1 MRAAICMLDSDKYGS
16 TRSGSTPSA
25 GDVGDPGSEDVSF
38 FWSRQAGLSLKYAG
52 YAKEFDQV
60 VFRGVVEEG
69 KFIAGYYRG
78 GTLKAAATIA
88 MAQELVAIE
97 RLMRYGAPPSADQ
110 LGSPGFDVMAAARR
124 V

>member
-1 MRAAICMLDSDKYGS
+1 MLDGDDQEAAGR
-16 TRSGSTPSA
+16 TDAAESA
-25 GDVGDPGSEDVSF
+25 GYVGAEVSF

-88 MAQELVAIE
+88 MAHELVAIE
-97 RLMRYGAPPSADQ
+97 RLLRHGVPPSADQ
-110 LGSPGFDVMAAARR
+110 LGNPGFDVMAAAHR